1 MGDIISS
8 FHVNIELLGDND
20 PAHIFHTARP
30 DRKIV
35 TTTIVL
41 KDGPTLF
48 GVKASNSMD
57 ISAEESLE
65 NAERNLARYL
75 RRKQHQLDSKTAA
88 VHGFQISD
96 IMIDEEQIYDDKFE
110 SWDKKFMYSQVPLAA
125 GAEYRS
131 HRGERRNMEK

>member
-1 MGDIISS
+1 MGDIVASV
-8 FHVNIELLGDND
+8 HVNIELLGDND
-20 PAHIFHTARP
+20 PAHIFHTAKP

-35 TTTIVL
+35 TTTITL

-65 NAERNLARYL
+65 NAERNLSRYL
-75 RRKQHQLDSKTAA
+75 HRKQRQLELKETA

-96 IMIDEEQIYDDKFE
+96 VMVEEDQIYDDKFE
-110 SWDKKFMYSQVPLAA
+110 SWDKKFKYSQAPLAE
-125 GAEYRS
+125 GTDYPLL
-131 HRGERRNMEK
+131 